1 MTLQSAIWPILLV
14 LLFFWGA
21 GVRTRLSTLRQL
33 IQLSFG
39 QLHLQM
45 RQRHAMLDPFLPSVG
60 TPESDY
66 TAALERVMAAR
77 AQVMAACDL
86 VATRPHHNGT
96 INSLKLA
103 EEVFQTAM
111 SSFLPRVPAHALI
124 KANEVA
130 DEWHPFAQAWLEAD
144 KRVSYAKQVF
154 NDHCAQYNQAVG
166 QWPTRVA
173 ARLMGF
179 GRALAL

>member
-1 MTLQSAIWPILLV
+1 MTVQSAIWPLLLA

-21 GVRTRLSTLRQL
+21 GIRTRLGALRQL

-39 QLHLQM
+39 QLHMQM
-45 RQRHAMLDPFLPSVG
+45 KQRHAMLDPFLPSVG
-60 TPESDY
+60 TPDSEY
-66 TAALERVMAAR
+66 TAALQRVMAAR

-86 VATRPHHNGT
+86 VAAHPHHNGS

-111 SSFLPRVPAHALI
+111 ASFLPLVPSHALI
-124 KANEVA
+124 KANDVA
-130 DEWHPFAQAWLEAD
+130 DEWHPFALAWQEAD
-144 KRVSYAKQVF
+144 KRVSYARQVF

-173 ARLMGF
+173 ARVMGF